1 MRTTK
6 PETKR
11 KPPAASATRRA
22 PARGKKKSSDVS
34 LFSGAHINGFL
45 VGVVTGAV
53 ASLGVITGINPNA
66 LPSAMS
72 SQASATVESSPQPS
86 FTFFSTLED
95 ESFQID
101 LSSTADAR
109 TSMYTQYVLQAGSFR
124 ATEDADKR
132 RGELALLG
140 LESKIEEMKTDTGIW
155 HRVYIGPFQSRS
167 KMAKARSLT
176 AQSDIDTLLLKRAQ

>member
-1 MRTTK
+1 
-6 PETKR
+6 
-11 KPPAASATRRA
+11 
-22 PARGKKKSSDVS
+22 
-34 LFSGAHINGFL
+34 
-45 VGVVTGAV
+45 
-53 ASLGVITGINPNA
+53 
-66 LPSAMS
+66 MS

-101 LSSTADAR
+101 SSSTADAR